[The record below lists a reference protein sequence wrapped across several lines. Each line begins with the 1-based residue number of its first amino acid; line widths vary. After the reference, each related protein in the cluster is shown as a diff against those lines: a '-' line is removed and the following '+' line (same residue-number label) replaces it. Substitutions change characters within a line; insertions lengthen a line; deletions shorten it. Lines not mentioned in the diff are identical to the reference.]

1 MSKMYTTKFVP
12 SPFREGWSVFKRH
25 IISNIGLV
33 SLALILILTLLG
45 PWIAPYDYS
54 TQHSDAFL
62 QPPSWYAQGS
72 HRFIVGTDDL
82 GRDLL
87 SRILFGAQL
96 TIGSA
101 LVAIIFSILLGVT
114 VGCITAFL
122 PRSIKL
128 VFLRILDVF
137 LALPSLLLAIL
148 LIAAFGSGLAQAT
161 LAVTIALT
169 VYFMR
174 FSHDLVVAEMKKD
187 YVKAATLD
195 GASSYFLVGRI
206 IMPNVIERLAIQTTL
221 SFSSAILDIAALGFL
236 GLGAAP
242 SSPEWGTLLSESLDY
257 FQIAPWTITLPGF
270 AIFITVLTINL
281 VGEGLRSALD
291 PTKY

>member
-1 MSKMYTTKFVP
+1 MSNMYSIKLAP

-33 SLALILILTLLG
+33 SLALILFLTLLG
-45 PWIAPYDYS
+45 PWIAPYDYYA
-54 TQHSDAFL
+54 QHNEAYL
-62 QPPSWYAQGS
+62 QPPSWYAEGS
-72 HRFIVGTDDL
+72 HEFIVGTDDL

-87 SRILFGAQL
+87 SRILYGAQL

-101 LVAIIFSILLGVT
+101 LVAIVLSICLGVT
-114 VGCITAFL
+114 IGCLMAFL
-122 PRSIKL
+122 PR
-128 VFLRILDVF
+128 FLELICLRVLDVF

-148 LIAAFGSGLAQAT
+148 LIAGFGSGLPQAT
-161 LAVTIALT
+161 AAVTIALT

-187 YVKAATLD
+187 YVKAAKLD
-195 GASSYFLVGRI
+195 GASSYYLVSKI
-206 IMPNVIERLAIQTTL
+206 IMPNIIERLAIQTTL

-257 FQIAPWTITLPGF
+257 FQIAPWTITLPGI

-291 PTKY
+291 PTQY